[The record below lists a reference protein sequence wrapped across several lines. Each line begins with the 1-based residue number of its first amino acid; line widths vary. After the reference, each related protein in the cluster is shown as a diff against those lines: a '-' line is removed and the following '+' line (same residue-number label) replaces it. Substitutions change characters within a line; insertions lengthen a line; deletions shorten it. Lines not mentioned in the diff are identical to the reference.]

1 MDDRNKYYDIHAH
14 FLPSMDLG
22 CKNTD
27 DALQMI
33 SMMEKQSCQG
43 VIATPHFYP
52 TETVDDYLKRRHDNY
67 TTLREALQESQY
79 SDFDKKIILG
89 TEVAYHHSLVFENGI
104 FNLCMGDS
112 NYLLLEMPFSK
123 WTPEVLEDMEKL
135 IKYRGL
141 RIIIAHL
148 ERFYEY
154 GNKKY
159 IERLLDMDL
168 AIQMNTA
175 HLLKF
180 GAFRHANKMI
190 KEQRVDVLCTD
201 CHGTFFYP
209 PNMEQA
215 LDKMR
220 KSGLESDMNRMLQN
234 SVAIYKTARG

>member
-1 MDDRNKYYDIHAH
+1 MNDNIYYDVHAH

-22 CKNTD
+22 CKTTD
-27 DALQMI
+27 DAMQMI
-33 SMMEKQSCQG
+33 SMMDKQSCKG

-52 TETVDDYLKRRHDNY
+52 TETVDTYLQRRQDNY
-67 TTLREALQESQY
+67 MKLREVLLESEFA
-79 SDFDKKIILG
+79 DFDKKIIMG
-89 TEVAYHHSLVFENGI
+89 TEVAYHHSLVFER
-104 FNLCMGDS
+104 NLLDLCLGDS

-123 WTPEVLEDMEKL
+123 WPSEVIDDVEQMSQH
-135 IKYRGL
+135 RGV

-154 GNKKY
+154 GNKKL
-159 IERLLDMDL
+159 IERLMDMDVM
-168 AIQMNTA
+168 IQMNTA

-201 CHGTFFYP
+201 CHGTVFYP
-209 PNMEQA
+209 PNMDKA

-220 KSGLESDMNRMLQN
+220 KNGLEEDMTRMLQN
-234 SVAIYKTARG
+234 NAAIYKIARG